1 MFNTILKTI
10 IIYFTIVAVMRMMGK
25 RQIAQLQPY
34 ELVLAL
40 LIAEVTA
47 KPMDTPGTPLSYGLV
62 SAITLMLLY
71 FLITRISLKSDFIK
85 KLICSKPSILISK
98 GVISRRELTRL
109 EYSLNDLV
117 EQVRSKGFLDISEVE
132 YAILETN
139 GQLSVFPEAQKRPP
153 TVSDLSLQI
162 KPVNLAYAVIM
173 DGKIQKDNLNK
184 SGVNCE
190 AVLKALSRVG
200 INDIKHVFYA
210 SIHDSNQIFVQ
221 QKNGSIKHA
230 SLPKSEVQNG

>member
-10 IIYFTIVAVMRMMGK
+10 IIYFTIVAAMRIMGK

-47 KPMDTPGTPLSYGLV
+47 KPMDTPGTPLSYGLI
-62 SAITLMLLY
+62 SAVTLMLLY
-71 FLITRISLKSDFIK
+71 FIITRISLKSDFVK

-98 GVISRRELTRL
+98 GVISRKELVRL
-109 EYSLNDLV
+109 DYSLSDLV
-117 EQVRSKGFLDISEVE
+117 EQVRSKGFLDICEVE

-139 GQLSVFPEAQKRPP
+139 GQLSVFPVAQKTPP
-153 TVSDLSLQI
+153 TVSDLNLQI
-162 KPVNLAYAVIM
+162 KAVSLAYAIIM
-173 DGKIQKDNLNK
+173 DGKFQKDNLDK
-184 SGVNCE
+184 SGVNCQ

-200 INDIKHVFYA
+200 ISDIKSVFYA
-210 SIHDSNQIFVQ
+210 SLHDTNQIFVQ
-221 QKNGSIKHA
+221 QKNGGVKRA
-230 SLPKSEVQNG
+230 SLSKSEVHNG

>member
-10 IIYFTIVAVMRMMGK
+10 IIYFTIVFAMRIMGK

-62 SAITLMLLY
+62 SAITLILLY
-71 FLITRISLKSDFIK
+71 FLIARISIKSEGFK
-85 KLICSKPSILISK
+85 KLFSSKPNILVNK
-98 GVISRRELTRL
+98 GVILRKELTRL
-109 EYSLNDLV
+109 DYTLSDLI
-117 EQVRSKGFLDISEVE
+117 EQIRVKGYYDICDID

-139 GQLSVFPEAQKRPP
+139 GELSVFPITQKASP
-153 TVSDLSLQI
+153 TVSDLNL
-162 KPVNLAYAVIM
+162 KPKHTNLAYSLVM
-173 DGKIQKDNLNK
+173 DGKLQKENLQMCGITNEQIENSFK
-184 SGVNCE
+184 
-190 AVLKALSRVG
+190 RVG
-200 INDIKHVFYA
+200 ISDISHIFYA
-210 SIHDSNQIFVQ
+210 SIHDNNKIFIQ
-221 QKNGSIKHA
+221 QKNGTIKHS